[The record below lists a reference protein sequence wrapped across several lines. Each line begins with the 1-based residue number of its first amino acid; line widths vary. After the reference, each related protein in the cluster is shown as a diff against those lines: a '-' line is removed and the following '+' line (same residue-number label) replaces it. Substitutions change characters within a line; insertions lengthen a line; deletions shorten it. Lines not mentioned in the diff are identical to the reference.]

1 MNVNSLLQ
9 CSYSHCLK
17 SSRSFR
23 WYSSTAVQNS
33 AAAPHP
39 PSSNVRINIGRFSNT
54 NHKLGAILTQNAL
67 RSFTTTTTCRTSK
80 IDTEPQPSAAEEHP
94 DGVTIYTGKFTRQ
107 IIRVKLFSLTTSAM
121 GLLAQPVLWQ
131 KGLEVSGT
139 GLSVLIC
146 SVAGLFIFVTPVLL
160 HLVTKKYVIDIKYN
174 KKTDEYTCMTVSFF
188 LFQNKVSERI
198 RQSNNTRIS
207 FRVFMY

>member
-1 MNVNSLLQ
+1 MRILMNVNTLLQ

-17 SSRSFR
+17 SSRNFR
-23 WYSSTAVQNS
+23 WCLSTAVSNAS
-33 AAAPHP
+33 SAPHS
-39 PSSNVRINIGRFSNT
+39 PSSNVRIGHLLNT
-54 NHKLGAILTQNAL
+54 NHKLGAILTQNVS
-67 RSFTTTTTCRTSK
+67 RSFTTTTICRSSK
-80 IDTEPQPSAAEEHP
+80 NDTEPRPPATEEHP

-107 IIRVKLFSLTTSAM
+107 IIRVKMFSLTTSAM

-174 KKTDEYTCMTVSFF
+174 EKTDEYTCMTVSFF
-188 LFQNKVSERI
+188 LFQNKVKESDLF
-198 RQSNNTRIS
+198 S
-207 FRVFMY
+207 

>member
-17 SSRSFR
+17 SNRSFR
-23 WYSSTAVQNS
+23 WYLSTAVAN
-33 AAAPHP
+33 AAATPHS
-39 PSSNVRINIGRFSNT
+39 PSSNVRWNIGNFTNT
-54 NHKLGAILTQNAL
+54 NLKLGTILTQNVS
-67 RSFTTTTTCRTSK
+67 RSFTTTTSCRSSQT
-80 IDTEPQPSAAEEHP
+80 DTKPQPSAKEEHP

-139 GLSVLIC
+139 GLSVIIC

-188 LFQNKVSERI
+188 LFQNKVSDWMRAPC
-198 RQSNNTRIS
+198 TRIS
-207 FRVFMY
+207 FHVFTY

>member
-1 MNVNSLLQ
+1 MRILMNVNSLLL

-17 SSRSFR
+17 SSRNFR
-23 WYSSTAVQNS
+23 WCLSAVPG
-33 AAAPHP
+33 AVHLPT
-39 PSSNVRINIGRFSNT
+39 SNIPMNAGKFLNVYRKHLGVTLTPNIS
-54 NHKLGAILTQNAL
+54 
-67 RSFTTTTTCRTSK
+67 RSIATTTVASSRSATE
-80 IDTEPQPSAAEEHP
+80 IDNHP

-121 GLLAQPVLWQ
+121 GLLAQPILWQ

-146 SVAGLFIFVTPVLL
+146 SVAGIFVFVTPVLL

-174 KKTDEYTCMTVSFF
+174 KDTDMYTAMTVSFF
-188 LFQNKVSERI
+188 LFQNKVNHFQKHLLI
-198 RQSNNTRIS
+198 FPAIS
-207 FRVFMY
+207 CT